1 MNSKG
6 QYAIEFL
13 ITYGWALVAIVIL
26 ISILF
31 AFGILNPERY
41 QANHCLGFS
50 KMAYADHSA
59 EDDGDFFITLRNG
72 SGANIPSGSAT
83 LAVDCD
89 LDGGFDASTST
100 ASIWGASDEYSF
112 TVSSACSDEFAEG
125 TSYLIKARLVFTPSG
140 QFKKTERAVC
150 NGIPNEA

>member
-1 MNSKG
+1 MNKKG

-26 ISILF
+26 ISVLF

-59 EDDGDFFITLRNG
+59 ENDGDFFITLRNG
-72 SGANIPSGSAT
+72 SGDNIPIGSAT
-83 LAVDCD
+83 VAVDCD
-89 LDGGFDASTST
+89 LDGGFDASASN
-100 ASIWGASDEYSF
+100 ASIWGASEEHTF
-112 TVSSACSDEFAEG
+112 TVSGACSDEFGEG
-125 TSYLIKARLVFTPSG
+125 ASYLIKARLVFTPSG
-140 QFKKTERAVC
+140 QFKKTDRAVC
-150 NGIPNEA
+150 NGTPNEA